1 MEDPGVIGICKVSLR
16 LASLLLLLVAC
27 GAPPSDEG
35 RAPPEVTLHDVR
47 LRSYRHST
55 LTAVGQ
61 AEVMSYERS
70 SADVLAQ
77 HGTFDIFRLEAP
89 RPRGAPPPATH
100 IEARAA
106 LGNLLTRGID
116 ASGGVTLRTTTGLQG
131 WTERAH
137 LDSPTM
143 HATGTSRVSLN
154 GPHGYWLEAAGF
166 ELQLREEIY
175 EFTDMRSRVS
185 AL

>member
-1 MEDPGVIGICKVSLR
+1 VIGKSPRLRR
-16 LASLLLLLVAC
+16 LAPFLLLLVAC
-27 GAPPSDEG
+27 QAPPPDEG

-47 LRSYRHST
+47 LRSYRGST
-55 LTAVGQ
+55 LTAVGR

-77 HGTFDIFRLEAP
+77 HGTFDVFRLEAP

-100 IEARAA
+100 IEAQAA

-116 ASGGVTLRTTTGLQG
+116 ASGGVTLQTPTGLRG

-143 HATGTSRVSLN
+143 KASGTSRVSVT
-154 GPHGYWLEAAGF
+154 GPHGYWLEAGGF

-175 EFTDMRSRVS
+175 EFTNMRSRVS

>member
-1 MEDPGVIGICKVSLR
+1 VLSR

-27 GAPPSDEG
+27 SAPPSDQG
-35 RAPPEVTLHDVR
+35 PAPREVTLRDVH
-47 LRSYRHST
+47 LRSYRGST
-55 LTAVGQ
+55 LTAVGR

-77 HGTFDIFRLEAP
+77 HGTFDVFRLEAP

-100 IEARAA
+100 IEAEAA

-116 ASGGVTLRTTTGLQG
+116 ASGGVMLRTPNGLQG

-143 HATGTSRVSLN
+143 HASGTSRVSMN
-154 GPHGYWLEAAGF
+154 GPNGYWLEAGGF
-166 ELQLREEIY
+166 QLQLREEIY